1 MSRFAA
7 NSLGFTVA
15 SILAVGLAPALR
27 AETPSRSEA
36 SGQLED
42 IVITA
47 TKRES
52 RLQDTPISV
61 TAVTG
66 EDILE
71 RGLADFTSLAMSVP
85 GLSMRSSG
93 PG

>member
-1 MSRFAA
+1 MTTVQSR
-7 NSLGFTVA
+7 SLRTA
-15 SILAVGLAPALR
+15 IACLLAGLATHLH
-27 AETPSRSEA
+27 AETPSKADA

-52 RLQDTPISV
+52 RLQETPISV

-66 EDILE
+66 EDIL
-71 RGLADFTSLAMSVP
+71 
-85 GLSMRSSG
+85 
-93 PG
+93 